1 MRIGARE
8 WQIKARALE
17 QQIKRDD
24 KAWLAAALGSLPAKW
39 SDLVRKEHKRRGGL
53 AVSAANAYVTE
64 VTTAARGRLP
74 LSASDEDLRAAA
86 KKAAREAQELIAR
99 GGADTPTRHIKA
111 ADVLGL
117 KKTLGGGKGE
127 HAAALREKLDALAA
141 RFAGGVSVRSI
152 EAMARAKKGGG
163 KGAALA
169 ALEALCR
176 RWDIEP
182 AEVGVS
188 CDVLPAIKRMCCS
201 RWWLRRLRRAHGRRC
216 EGAAIKAGVV
226 RRGLWPYSTQDAIE
240 RRQAQRKRNARALE
254 RAVVECLETAEAMKL
269 EQVVAGSIAN
279 PEVKRSELMVRIK
292 GCDAIAAERGAAC
305 EFWTLTCPSEYHAM
319 RMAEG
324 GPEANPNYSGKTP
337 KEAQAYLTKVWA
349 RARAAWKRRG
359 LEVFGLRT
367 AEPHHDGC
375 PHWHLIAYGSRRDLR
390 FARRL
395 LRVYALRQNHDEP
408 GAREHRFKVLEAKAG
423 TRGAAYAAKYVSKNI
438 DGKGL
443 EGDIDQEGQ
452 RKISASV
459 RRVDAW
465 ASNWGIRQ
473 FQFFGC
479 PSISGWR
486 TLRRMRGPVAVVGSM
501 LERARS
507 AADDADFAGYW
518 SAWVKGGLKLIYR
531 AAEGLTAYGDAAAAR
546 IAGVSEG
553 ARRALLPEKTWLIHW
568 GGEPKSGG
576 FGVPRSCVN
585 NCTGTENQGLPG
597 LFAWGL

>member
-1 MRIGARE
+1 MS
-8 WQIKARALE
+8 
-17 QQIKRDD
+17 
-24 KAWLAAALGSLPAKW
+24 AAAFEWAAPGIPAIDLPAKRNGARAW
-39 SDLVRKEHKRRGGL
+39 RGAVGLERKIKAENEAWLDAALASLPWHWAGVVRKEHKRRGGL
-53 AVSAANAYVTE
+53 IEPAANLFVTQL
-64 VTTAARGRLP
+64 TNAARGRLP
-74 LSASDEDLRAAA
+74 LSASDDDLRAAA
-86 KKAAREAQELIAR
+86 KEAAAE
-99 GGADTPTRHIKA
+99 GANICA
-111 ADVLGL
+111 AGVLGGNYRHKGGKSSRL
-117 KKTLGGGKGE
+117 LGGLG
-127 HAAALREKLDALAA
+127 R
-141 RFAGGVSVRSI
+141 RVGGF
-152 EAMARAKKGGG
+152 G
-163 KGAALA
+163 KGAT
-169 ALEALCR
+169 LEALRQLCG
-176 RWDIEP
+176 RWAIEP
-182 AEVGVS
+182 AEVGAS
-188 CDVLPAIKRMCCS
+188 CDVGPAIKRMCCP

-216 EGAAIKAGVV
+216 EGAAIRAGVV
-226 RRGLWPYSTQDAIE
+226 KRGLWPYATQDAIE
-240 RRQAQRKRNARALE
+240 RRAGQRRRNARAIDK
-254 RAVVECLETAEAMKL
+254 AVVACIETAEAMRL

-279 PEVKRSELMVRIK
+279 PEVKRAELMTRIK
-292 GCDAIAAERGAAC
+292 GCDAIAAENGHAC
-305 EFWTLTCPSEYHAM
+305 EFWTLTCPSEFHAM

-337 KEAQAYLTKVWA
+337 KEAQAYLSKVWA

-408 GAREHRFKVLEAKAG
+408 GAREHRFKAMEARAG

-459 RRVDAW
+459 KRVDAW

-501 LERARS
+501 LERART
-507 AADDADFAGYW
+507 AADESDFAGYW
-518 SAWVKGGLKLIYR
+518 RAWVKGGLKLIYR
-531 AAEGLTAYGDAAAAR
+531 AAEGVTVYGDAAAAR
-546 IAGVSEG
+546 IAGVCEG

-585 NCTGTENQGLPG
+585 NCTGPEMLGKPG